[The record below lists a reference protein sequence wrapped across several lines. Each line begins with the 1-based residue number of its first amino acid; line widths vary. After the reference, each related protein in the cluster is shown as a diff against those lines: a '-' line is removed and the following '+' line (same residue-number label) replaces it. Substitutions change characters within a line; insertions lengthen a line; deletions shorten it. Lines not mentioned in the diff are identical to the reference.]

1 MRVALYGLGRMGAHH
16 LRHLGELGH
25 EVLVVDAAR
34 GHQGDPAGVDA
45 VVVATPTESHVA
57 VATPWLE
64 RGVPVLVEK
73 PLAGSLAA
81 GRTLAAFGHCA
92 VGHVER
98 FNPAFLALGPVDARF
113 VQAERL
119 APWAERGLDVDV
131 VLDLMIHDLDLFWS
145 LTRSPVRE
153 VRADGLAVR
162 SGLFDIVHARVET
175 EAGHVGVFTA
185 SRISRRPSRTLRV
198 FSPGG
203 YASLDLRARTGVR
216 LDDTLAEHALEV
228 PPKDALRAELS
239 AFIDAVGGGAP
250 FPVPASDALPAL
262 AMAEAIRDACL
273 R

>member
-1 MRVALYGLGRMGAHH
+1 MQVALYGLGRMGAHH

-25 EVLVVDAAR
+25 QVLVVDAAR
-34 GHQGDPAGVDA
+34 GHHGDPRGVDA

-81 GRTLAAFGHCA
+81 GRALAGFAHCS

-98 FNPAFLALGPVDARF
+98 FNPAFLALGAVDARF

-119 APWAERGLDVDV
+119 APWADRGLDVDV

-185 SRISRRPSRTLRV
+185 SRISRRPSRTFRV

-203 YASLDLRARTGVR
+203 YASLDLRAHVGVR
-216 LDDTLAEHALEV
+216 LDDRLVEFSMDVRPT
-228 PPKDALRAELS
+228 DALRSELI
-239 AFIDAVGGGAP
+239 AFLDAAAGGSP
-250 FPVPASDALPAL
+250 FPVPAADALPAL
-262 AMAEAIRDACL
+262 AMADAIRAACL